1 MSTVNRVAE
10 QTQLSAGT
18 SLDSSRPR
26 SVAQV
31 GQQFE
36 SLLIAELLRAAHDEG
51 GSWLGSGEDGASS
64 SAMSV
69 AEESLAQALAS
80 QGGFGIGDLVTQS
93 LTATQEK
100 P

>member
-1 MSTVNRVAE
+1 MDTVSRVTE
-10 QTQLSAGT
+10 QTPLEAAS
-18 SLDSSRPR
+18 SFNLSRPR
-26 SVAQV
+26 TIAQA

-51 GSWLGSGEDGASS
+51 GSWLGSGEDGASG

-80 QGGFGIGDLVTQS
+80 QGGFGIGDLVTKS
-93 LTATQEK
+93 LTAAQDNQ
-100 P
+100 